1 MQVLLHVL
9 PAPQIAPDI
18 PGPATTGQMA
28 GKAPSIVRAVT
39 RLTRPIKA
47 TDAGA
52 EERWI
57 VNEEAGRFELG
68 QFRDKVQKADG
79 MYLEDI
85 GFEGFD
91 CPLKFLQALAPW
103 PSFGDVKQWEGGC

>member
-18 PGPATTGQMA
+18 PGPAPAGQMA
-28 GKAPSIVRAVT
+28 GKASRIVRAVT

-57 VNEEAGRFELG
+57 VNEEADRFELG
-68 QFRDKVQKADG
+68 QFRDKVQKTDG
-79 MYLEDI
+79 MNLEDI
-85 GFEGFD
+85 GFEGVD
-91 CPLKFLQALAPW
+91 GPPKFLEALASR
-103 PSFGDVKQWEGGC
+103 PSFGDVK